1 MNKKTKVLIIAGT
14 TATGKTDLAI
24 ALAQKYNGEV
34 ISADSRQIY
43 RRLDIGTA
51 KVTPAETQ
59 GVPHHLIDIVDVHE
73 TYTADQFC
81 HDARAAI
88 ADISARGKLPIIAG
102 GTYFYVDLAL
112 GRISSPKVA
121 PNPVLRAELEARPAD
136 ELYARLSAADPTRA
150 AEMDPL
156 NARRLVRALEIVA
169 TLGTVPKTET
179 KALYNTLWLGI
190 ERERDAI
197 RERITTRA
205 LEWLANGFKAEV
217 QWLLTQDLTH
227 ERIAEFG
234 FEYTVGAA
242 WVRGEITDNE
252 FVEQIVA
259 KNWQYAKRQ
268 MTWLKRNEEIHWMTA
283 GNDTVASA
291 HVTNWLQD

>member
-43 RRLDIGTA
+43 RRLDVGTA
-51 KVTPAETQ
+51 KVTPAEMQ

>member
-59 GVPHHLIDIVDVHE
+59 GVPHHLIDIVDVHQ

-121 PNPVLRAELEARPAD
+121 PNPVLRAELEALPVD

-205 LEWLANGFKAEV
+205 LEWLTNDFKAEV

-242 WVRGEITDNE
+242 WVREEITDNE

-283 GNDTVASA
+283 GNDTVAST